1 MQYVL
6 GKGNSSAFISDETS
20 PDKKASG
27 QHTWENIWDD
37 KIVPN

>member
-6 GKGNSSAFISDETS
+6 GKGNSSAFISDEIS

-27 QHTWENIWDD
+27 QHTWE
-37 KIVPN
+37 KHLG